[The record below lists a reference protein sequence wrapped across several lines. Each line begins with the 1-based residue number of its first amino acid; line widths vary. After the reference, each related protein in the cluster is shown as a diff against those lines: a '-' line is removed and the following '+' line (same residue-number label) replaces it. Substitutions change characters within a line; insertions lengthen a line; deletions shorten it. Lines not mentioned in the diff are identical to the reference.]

1 MTTLQKPLYGILLI
15 LCAGSLLATHDGVSK
30 HLTQLYP
37 LVMVIWARYAVQSA
51 VMFLLFFPRMRWA
64 IVRTR
69 RPWLQLLRAISLLSI
84 SVLFIG
90 GLRYI
95 PLGEATAVMFLAP
108 LIVTILS
115 AVLLNEK
122 VSVGQWLAV
131 SAGFLGVLLIVRPG
145 GALFTPAILLPLSAS
160 FCFAIYQLLTR
171 RLASTDH
178 AVTSNFL
185 SGLFGT
191 VILTALL
198 PGQYT
203 LALPTTD
210 WLFIL
215 VLGVLAMTAHM
226 LLTMALKYSSAATL
240 APFTYMQIIFAGLIG
255 YLAFAHVPDSLS
267 MLGVLVISCSG
278 LTVAYL
284 QHRRAVEQ
292 SNES

>member
-1 MTTLQKPLYGILLI
+1 MTTQQKPLYGILLI

-30 HLTQLYP
+30 HLTHLYP
-37 LVMVIWARYAVQSA
+37 LVMVIWARYAVQSV
-51 VMFLLFFPRMRWA
+51 VMFLLFFPKMRWA

-69 RPWLQLLRAISLLSI
+69 RPLLQLLRALSLLSI

-108 LIVTILS
+108 LIVTVLS
-115 AVLLNEK
+115 AVFLHEK
-122 VSVGQWLAV
+122 ITKGQWLAV
-131 SAGFLGVLLIVRPG
+131 SVGFLGVLLIVRPG
-145 GALFTPAILLPLSAS
+145 GALFTPAILLPMSAS
-160 FCFAIYQLLTR
+160 FCFAVYQLITR

-185 SGLFGT
+185 SGLFGAL
-191 VILTALL
+191 VLTMLL

-203 LALPTTD
+203 LALPKTD
-210 WLFIL
+210 WGFIL
-215 VLGVLAMTAHM
+215 VLGLLAMTAHM
-226 LLTMALKYSSAATL
+226 LLTVALKYSSAATL

-255 YLAFAHVPDSLS
+255 YLVFEHVPDMLSL
-267 MLGVLVISCSG
+267 LGVLVISCSG

-284 QHRRAVEQ
+284 QHRRATDQ
-292 SNES
+292 L